1 MLKRL
6 LPLAAAAS
14 IALMGASAH
23 AVFLDFKVDEG
34 SVPGAS
40 ANVFTADKLN
50 GGYEERLT
58 VTGPGTFQAVS
69 VAQFGQYFKDDGTNL
84 VSTQLNGFGAGGY
97 RLYAVFGATGNVVG
111 TTFSSNSNF
120 FNLYIDPNSDSV
132 ATLTTGTAA
141 PTFVGNGEDYL
152 IASSVVGSGTGDT
165 FGPPGAFD
173 IRFKDFTLTAA
184 GLSYFIDPNPFYLYV
199 QVNGDIDAI
208 APAVGTTVSIT
219 GDVSAVFLPTP
230 EPASLALVGLALA
243 GLGWSQR
250 RKAR

>member
-14 IALMGASAH
+14 IALMGASAQ
-23 AVFLDFKVDEG
+23 AAFLDFKVDEG
-34 SVPGAS
+34 SVPGAA

-50 GGYEERLT
+50 GAYEERLT
-58 VTGPGTFQAVS
+58 ITGPGTFSAVS
-69 VAQFGQYFKDDGTNL
+69 VAQFGQYFKDDGTTL
-84 VSTQLNGFGAGGY
+84 VSTQLNGFGASGY
-97 RLYAVFGATGNVVG
+97 RLYAVFGASGNVSG
-111 TTFSSNSNF
+111 TSFSSTSNF
-120 FNLYIDPNSDSV
+120 FNLYIDPNSDTS
-132 ATLTTGTAA
+132 ATLTTGIA
-141 PTFVGNGEDYL
+141 PPTLSNTGDDYL
-152 IASSVVGSGTGDT
+152 IASSVVGTGTGDT

-184 GLSYFIDPNPFYLYV
+184 GKNYFIDPNPFYLYV
-199 QVNGDIDAI
+199 QVNGDIDALT
-208 APAVGTTVSIT
+208 ALPGTTVGIT